1 MSDIA
6 LRFGLDPLIVDFVQ
20 KIMISL
26 MIGILIGLE
35 RERLRSDI
43 KIFAGV
49 RTFTLICIIGMLS
62 AFLID
67 YAGPSIILITTIFV
81 GVTCIFL
88 AYNMNIVQGSSG
100 LTTSISLFCTYL
112 LGILVAADLFVI
124 AIVTAV
130 IVTFLLIEKKP
141 LHSLAEN
148 LSERDII
155 DALQFIAI
163 AFILYPV
170 VPDEPIFGIIS
181 LKSTIL
187 IIVLISSISF
197 VSYVLLKKIGARG
210 GIAYSGFLG
219 GLASSGAAVISLSN
233 LSKRRASLTS
243 HIFTGALLTI
253 VSMIISD
260 ITFAFLIDTSG
271 RMASLMLPPF
281 VIMLIVTLMVVWRKR
296 KTTVV
301 NETIELR
308 SPFAI
313 VPALKFG
320 ILFMLITLVANIAQ
334 AHGGSIGIYAAAIG
348 GIVSS
353 SAVTVSMASLALN
366 GTISYLLAAQIAV
379 VAGLIST
386 LAKPLYMK
394 LMGADQLFHKATI
407 HFVIITSLGAVSLL
421 IWSYYA
427 ASVNL

>member
-1 MSDIA
+1 MADIA
-6 LRFGLDPLIVDFVQ
+6 LRFGLDPLIVDFMQ
-20 KIMISL
+20 KIIISL

-67 YAGPSIILITTIFV
+67 YAGPSILLITTVFV

-100 LTTSISLFCTYL
+100 LTTSVSLFCTYL

-148 LSERDII
+148 LSKRDII

-170 VPDEPIFGIIS
+170 VPDEPVFGIIS

-219 GLASSGAAVISLSN
+219 GLASSGAAIVSLSN
-233 LSKRRASLTS
+233 LSKRRASLTG
-243 HIFTGALLTI
+243 HICTGALLTI
-253 VSMIISD
+253 VSMIIRD
-260 ITFAFLIDTSG
+260 ITFAFLVDTSG

-281 VIMLIVTLMVVWRKR
+281 VIMLIVTLMVVWRKK
-296 KTTVV
+296 KTTAV

-313 VPALKFG
+313 VPALRFG

-334 AHGGSIGIYAAAIG
+334 AHGGSIGIYATAIG

-366 GTISYLLAAQIAV
+366 GTISYPLAAQIAV
-379 VAGLIST
+379 MAGLIST

-427 ASVNL
+427 ASVEL

>member
-1 MSDIA
+1 
-6 LRFGLDPLIVDFVQ
+6 
-20 KIMISL
+20 
-26 MIGILIGLE
+26 
-35 RERLRSDI
+35 
-43 KIFAGV
+43 
-49 RTFTLICIIGMLS
+49 
-62 AFLID
+62 
-67 YAGPSIILITTIFV
+67 
-81 GVTCIFL
+81 
-88 AYNMNIVQGSSG
+88 
-100 LTTSISLFCTYL
+100 
-112 LGILVAADLFVI
+112 
-124 AIVTAV
+124 
-130 IVTFLLIEKKP
+130 
-141 LHSLAEN
+141 
-148 LSERDII
+148 
-155 DALQFIAI
+155 
-163 AFILYPV
+163 V
-170 VPDEPIFGIIS
+170 VPDEPVFGIIS

-233 LSKRRASLTS
+233 LSKRRASLTG
-243 HIFTGALLTI
+243 HICTGALLTI
-253 VSMIISD
+253 VSMIIRD
-260 ITFAFLIDTSG
+260 ITFAFLVDTSG

-296 KTTVV
+296 KTIVV

-313 VPALKFG
+313 VPALRFG

-334 AHGGSIGIYAAAIG
+334 AHGGSIGIYATAIG

-366 GTISYLLAAQIAV
+366 GTISYPLAAQIAV
-379 VAGLIST
+379 MAGLIST

-394 LMGADQLFHKATI
+394 LTGADQLFHKATI

-427 ASVNL
+427 ASLNL

>member
-1 MSDIA
+1 MEDIV
-6 LRFGLDPLIVDFVQ
+6 LRFGLDSLIVDFIQ
-20 KIMISL
+20 KILLSL

-35 RERLRSDI
+35 RERQRSDS

-49 RTFTLICIIGMLS
+49 RTFTLTCILGMLS
-62 AFLID
+62 AFLIE
-67 YAGPSIILITTIFV
+67 YAGISILLITTIFI

-88 AYNMNIVQGSSG
+88 AYNINRVHGSLG

-112 LGILVAADLFVI
+112 LGVLIAADLFIV

-130 IVTFLLIEKKP
+130 IITFLLIEKKP

-181 LKSTIL
+181 LKSTML

-233 LSKRRASLTS
+233 LSRKRTSLTG
-243 HIFTGALLTI
+243 HICTGALLTI
-253 VSMIISD
+253 VSMIIRD
-260 ITFAFLIDTSG
+260 IIFAFLVDTSG
-271 RMASLMLPPF
+271 KMALLMIPPF
-281 VIMLIVTLMVVWRKR
+281 LVMSVVTLLIVLRR
-296 KTTVV
+296 RHLTTV

-313 VPALKFG
+313 LPALQFG
-320 ILFMLITLVANIAQ
+320 ILFMIITLVADIAQ
-334 AHGGSIGIYAAAIG
+334 SHGGSVGIYATAIG

-366 GTISYLLAAQIAV
+366 GTISYHQAAQIAV
-379 VAGLIST
+379 SAGLIST

-394 LMGADQLFHKATI
+394 LIGANQLYRKVTI
-407 HFVIITSLGAVSLL
+407 HFVIITVLGAVSLL
-421 IWSYYA
+421 IWSGYA
-427 ASVNL
+427 ASMYS

>member
-1 MSDIA
+1 MADIA

-20 KIMISL
+20 KIVISL

-49 RTFTLICIIGMLS
+49 RTFTLTCIMGMLS

-67 YAGPSIILITTIFV
+67 YAGPSILLITTIFV

-88 AYNMNIVQGSSG
+88 AYNINIVQGSSG

-170 VPDEPIFGIIS
+170 VPDEPVLGIIS

-197 VSYVLLKKIGARG
+197 VSYVLLKKIGTRG

-219 GLASSGAAVISLSN
+219 GLASSGAAIISLSN
-233 LSKRRASLTS
+233 LSKRRVSLS
-243 HIFTGALLTI
+243 GHILTGALLTI
-253 VSMIISD
+253 VSMIIRD
-260 ITFAFLIDTSG
+260 TIFAFLIDTSG
-271 RMASLMLPPF
+271 KMALLMMPPF
-281 VIMLIVTLMVVWRKR
+281 LIMSAVTLMVVWHSRR
-296 KTTVV
+296 STVV
-301 NETIELR
+301 NETIDLR

-313 VPALKFG
+313 VPALRFG
-320 ILFMLITLVANIAQ
+320 ILFMIITLVANIAQ
-334 AHGGSIGIYAAAIG
+334 TQGGSVGIYATAIG

-366 GTISYLLAAQIAV
+366 GTISYPLAAQIAV
-379 VAGLIST
+379 MAGLIST

-394 LMGADQLFHKATI
+394 LTGAEQLFRKATV
-407 HFVIITSLGAVSLL
+407 HFVIITAIGAVSLL

-427 ASVNL
+427 AYLDL